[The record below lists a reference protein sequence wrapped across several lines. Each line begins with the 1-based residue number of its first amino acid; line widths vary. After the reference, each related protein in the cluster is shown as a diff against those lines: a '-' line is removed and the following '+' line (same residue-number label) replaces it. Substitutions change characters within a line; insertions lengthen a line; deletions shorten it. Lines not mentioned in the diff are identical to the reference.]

1 MWRICKVSIGSLFSY
16 FFYKINQNIYIVVT
30 TYYYTTSTIT
40 KEIQKMNTIYFKIE
54 NENCEETGYVE
65 IYENDEYMPEF
76 YYWNYNTG
84 YQCQEFVEHKR
95 EEITGLT
102 DEQINEIEEFK
113 QLVNN
118 NYVDKVLD
126 FIFSADEGEINEM
139 KIGELTVKVGDE
151 F

>member
-1 MWRICKVSIGSLFSY
+1 
-16 FFYKINQNIYIVVT
+16 
-30 TYYYTTSTIT
+30 
-40 KEIQKMNTIYFKIE
+40 MNTIYFKIE

-76 YYWNYNTG
+76 YYWNGSSG
-84 YQCQEFVEHKR
+84 YQCQEKIYHKK

-102 DEQINEIEEFK
+102 NEQIDELEEFK
-113 QLVNN
+113 ELVNN
-118 NYVDKVLD
+118 NYVDQILN
-126 FIFSADEGEINEM
+126 FIFMADEGEIDEM